1 MSYKYEHSLKIAI
14 ILTFIFFIVEIIG
27 GIISGSLSLLGDAA
41 HMFRDIFALFVS
53 LGALNISK
61 KLPTKE
67 KTFGYHRIE
76 IFAALIN
83 GILLLGISFWIFYE
97 AYQRIFN
104 PVPIKSNI
112 MFFVALIGLLV
123 NLYVAFRLRGSSDL
137 NIKSAFIHVLT
148 DTFSSGTVIVAS
160 IIIYFTNFLI
170 IDPILG
176 IVIGLFVLFSSYTI
190 IKDSTYILMEYV
202 PKDINI
208 DELIKE
214 MEKVED
220 VIEVHNVHI
229 WALCSNINILDAHIY
244 TELTDVCKVEEVK
257 NILKKILL
265 DKYKVKHA
273 TLEFEWEKCKIK
285 EDTEHLIH

>member
-1 MSYKYEHSLKIAI
+1 MSHKYENSLRIAI
-14 ILTFIFFIVEIIG
+14 ILTFLFFIVEVIG
-27 GIISGSLSLLGDAA
+27 GILSSSLSLLGDAA

-97 AYQRIFN
+97 AYQRIYN

-123 NLYVAFRLRGSSDL
+123 NLFVVFRLHGSSDL

-148 DTFSSGTVIVAS
+148 DTFSSGAVIVAS
-160 IIIYFTNFLI
+160 IIIYFTNFMI
-170 IDPILG
+170 IDPVLG

-190 IKDSTYILMEYV
+190 IKDSTHILMEYV

-229 WALCSNINILDAHIY
+229 WTLCSNINILDAHIY
-244 TELTDVCKVEEVK
+244 TELTDICKVEEVK
-257 NILKKILL
+257 NKLKKILL
-265 DKYKVKHA
+265 DKYNVKHA

-285 EDTEHLIH
+285 EDIKHLKH

>member
-1 MSYKYEHSLKIAI
+1 MTYKYEHSLKIAI
-14 ILTFIFFIVEIIG
+14 IFTFLFFIVEIIG

-53 LGALNISK
+53 LGALTISK

-97 AYQRIFN
+97 AYQRIYN
-104 PVPIKSNI
+104 PVTIKSNI
-112 MFFVALIGLLV
+112 MFSVALIGLLV
-123 NLYVAFRLRGSSDL
+123 NLYVAFILHGSGDL
-137 NIKSAFIHVLT
+137 NIRSAFIHVLT
-148 DTFSSGTVIVAS
+148 DTFSSLVVIIAS
-160 IIIYFTNFLI
+160 IIIHFTNFMI

-176 IVIGLFVLFSSYTI
+176 IVIGLFVLFSSYTV
-190 IKDSTYILMEYV
+190 IKDSIYILMEYV

-229 WALCSNINILDAHIY
+229 WTLCSNINILDAHIY
-244 TELTDVCKVEEVK
+244 TDLMDVCKVEEIK
-257 NILKKILL
+257 GILKKILL
-265 DKYKVKHA
+265 NKYKVKHA

-285 EDTEHLIH
+285 EDIKHLKH